1 MDPACRGRKNTDFV
15 TRTLGAR
22 IATMPDPAETD
33 EGRSSSNNIDTVL
46 ISDTWVSEVL
56 VFV

>member
-15 TRTLGAR
+15 TRPLGAR
-22 IATMPDPAETD
+22 IATMPVSTETD
-33 EGRSSSNNIDTVL
+33 ERRSSNNNIDTVL